1 MQENDGIRPTTSMLW
16 RHFGHTLN
24 VNGASMTY
32 GEMVMPVLF
41 VGHGNPMN
49 AIEETSF
56 AAAWREEALRFPRPK
71 AILCVSAHWE
81 TNGARVTAMTQPR
94 TIHDFYGF
102 PAELYRVEYP
112 APGSP
117 ELAERVRELA
127 GVKGVAV
134 DVSWGLDHGT
144 WSVVRRMYP
153 AADIPVVQLS
163 LDRTRS
169 PREHVALARRLQPL
183 RSEGVLVLGS
193 GNVVHN
199 LPLIRW
205 GDERPFPWAEEF
217 DRLAA
222 ELILAGDLERLT
234 DYAGLGESALLSIP
248 TNEHYLPLLY
258 ALALRR
264 PEEPVVF
271 FADGVVL
278 GSISMRSCRIG

>member
-1 MQENDGIRPTTSMLW
+1 MIDRG
-16 RHFGHTLN
+16 G
-24 VNGASMTY
+24 SMTN
-32 GEMVMPVLF
+32 GEMMMPVLF

-56 AAAWREEALRFPRPK
+56 AIAWRKEAAQIPRPK

-81 TNGARVTAMTQPR
+81 TNGARVSAMERPR

-102 PAELYRVEYP
+102 PEELYRVQYP

-127 GVKGVAV
+127 GTEGVAA
-134 DVSWGLDHGT
+134 DESWGLDHGT

-163 LDRTRS
+163 LDRIRS
-169 PREHVALARRLQPL
+169 PREHVALARSLQPL
-183 RSEGVLVLGS
+183 REEGVLVLGS

-199 LPLIRW
+199 LPLMRW
-205 GDERPFPWAEEF
+205 DDEKPYPWAEDF
-217 DRLAA
+217 DKLAA
-222 ELILAGDLERLT
+222 ELVLAGDLESLA
-234 DYAGLGESALLSIP
+234 DYATLGESARLSIP

-264 PEEPVVF
+264 PKEPVAF
-271 FADGVVL
+271 FAQGIVL
-278 GSISMRSCRIG
+278 GSVSMLSFRIG